1 MKLYYVCSFIDYI
14 ENKFKS
20 PSICPEYSICSKSIM
35 IKIKGVSSFSQH
47 AVCTGIMRLSSS
59 CQPIIFFTLTRC
71 PCAPLLSCLASSCSD
86 FEFLCEGQRVV
97 EGAGGLGGSSDF
109 RSSARFTRDT
119 RSRYARTTARSNWVT
134 VSRGTAF
141 SCPWENAA
149 CWHRLLHTPRSV
161 FIDERL
167 SFISRLFHAP
177 WCNDTIIV
185 HSWRTHKR
193 RLSDQVLAN
202 FSYRKSND
210 DWFPR
215 PFSLSSTR
223 KFTCRSG
230 RLPRWVQ

>member
-1 MKLYYVCSFIDYI
+1 MNLLKIYNDKNKRCFVIFPPRSMHWNNEAFIFLPT
-14 ENKFKS
+14 NNLLHVGTM
-20 PSICPEYSICSKSIM
+20 PL
-35 IKIKGVSSFSQH
+35 
-47 AVCTGIMRLSSS
+47 RSSS
-59 CQPIIFFTLTRC
+59 
-71 PCAPLLSCLASSCSD
+71 LLSCIL
-86 FEFLCEGQRVV
+86 LQRLWVPLRRTTRRR
-97 EGAGGLGGSSDF
+97 GGGLGGSSDF

-134 VSRGTAF
+134 VSKGTAF

-167 SFISRLFHAP
+167 SFIFRLFHAP
-177 WCNDTIIV
+177 RCNDAIVV
-185 HSWRTHKR
+185 HSRRTHKR

-223 KFTCRSG
+223 KFTCRSR
-230 RLPRWVQ
+230 RLPRWVR